1 MHRLRTKVWPLIA
14 IMGLCLIASCSP
26 PEPLRI
32 GFLGGLSGR
41 VSDLGSSGINGV
53 RLAIDLRNKAGGIK
67 GQQIELIE
75 ADDQQDPE
83 AAIKAFGS
91 LIDRHVEA
99 IIGPMTSAMAT
110 STIPLANRA
119 QVVMISPTV
128 TSTDFSAQDDYF
140 FRVIPATSA
149 FVKTSADH
157 YFRTLGLR
165 RIRLVYDL
173 RNRSYSESWLKEF
186 TQSFSAKGG
195 KLLPPLGFTS
205 SDELSFSELLPRIL
219 SGNPEGVILIANS
232 VDSAMLCRD
241 IRKQNPSIVIGTSEW
256 AATERLIELGG
267 KAVEGISVAQ
277 LYNRHNTQS
286 AFVAF
291 REAYLKRFK
300 QEPGFAGLLAF
311 DAANVVFTALEGK
324 TTDQSLKQA
333 LLAHRE
339 FSGAQRKIA
348 FDAHGDTL
356 GETFIGQIKD
366 GAFRPSQSVP

>member
-1 MHRLRTKVWPLIA
+1 MHRLRTKIWPLIA
-14 IMGLCLIASCSP
+14 IVALCLASCSP

-41 VSDLGSSGINGV
+41 VSDLGSSGLNGV
-53 RLAIDLRNKAGGIK
+53 RLAIDLRNTAGGIK

-91 LIDRHVEA
+91 LIDRHVAA

-110 STIPLANRA
+110 ATVPLANRA

-128 TSTDFSAQDDYF
+128 TSTDFSTQDDYF

-173 RNRSYSESWLKEF
+173 RNRSYTESWLKEF
-186 TQSFSAKGG
+186 DRAFSAMGG

-219 SGNPEGVILIANS
+219 SGTPEGVVLIANS
-232 VDSAMLCRD
+232 VDAAMLCRD

-256 AATERLIELGG
+256 AATERLIELGK
-267 KAVEGISVAQ
+267 KAVEGVSVAQ
-277 LYNRHNTQS
+277 FHDRQDRQPT
-286 AFVAF
+286 FVAF
-291 REAYLKRFK
+291 RDAYLKRFR
-300 QEPGFAGLLAF
+300 QEPGYAGLFAF
-311 DAANVVFTALEGK
+311 DAANVIFTALEGK

-333 LLAHRE
+333 LLAHRA
-339 FSGAQRKIA
+339 FAGAQRKIA

-356 GETFIGQIKD
+356 GETFIVQIKD
-366 GAFRPSQSVP
+366 GAFVPSRPTP